1 MSVTLSSFCHMTP
14 GRQRQQGASMIE
26 VLVTMLVTSVGLL
39 GVASLQTAGVR
50 MARDSGLMSQASFMA
65 SNMAD
70 RLRGNEEYSADD
82 LNAWNESI
90 QQVLPNGS
98 GDVVSSADDLYEITV
113 TWTESADSTQIATA
127 SERTYT
133 LAVRL

>member
-1 MSVTLSSFCHMTP
+1 MSVTPSSFRHMTP

-39 GVASLQTAGVR
+39 GVASLQTVGVR

-65 SNMAD
+65 TNMAD
-70 RLRGNEEYSADD
+70 KLRGNVEADQD
-82 LNAWNESI
+82 AWNEEVG
-90 QQVLPNGS
+90 QVLPNGS
-98 GDVVSSADDLYEITV
+98 GEVVNSAEDLYEITV
-113 TWTESADSTQIATA
+113 TWTESADSTQTATA